1 MRPETK
7 TREVNK
13 KLKSASYIT
22 QVGGN
27 KERADLGG
35 LW

>member
-13 KLKSASYIT
+13 KLKSDFATSHKWE
-22 QVGGN
+22 G
-27 KERADLGG
+27 RRRG
-35 LW
+35 LT